1 MNLHTSRITRYAAAS
16 ATTAL
21 LASALLATPAMAA
34 PGAPSIS
41 YNAQTNTLTVD
52 DGTGSTDLFTN
63 FKGVVPGDTI
73 TQDVAIELT
82 NVEHPTRLY
91 LRADTAGMDPAT
103 VAALSEGVTLSVAF
117 DDANGLVAEPQ
128 SDAPTEVFAEDANVL
143 IAEVTEP
150 TTTTMRL
157 TLSVDTSVG
166 NEIADMRAEI
176 PWVVTVEEED
186 DAVTPPDDGDDE
198 TPAPQ
203 PPADD
208 DPTTPPTDTQNPQ
221 ARSPRETARSP
232 RAAPSPRLVTCCP
245 PWRRS
250 SLPPEPRLPVRALS
264 FWDVARSSHNHRALT
279 LRAGDVF

>member
-1 MNLHTSRITRYAAAS
+1 MNLRTSRITRYAAAS

-21 LASALLATPAMAA
+21 LVSALLATPALAA

-82 NVEHPTRLY
+82 NVEHLTRLH
-91 LRADTAGMDPAT
+91 LRADTADMDPAT
-103 VAALSEGVTLSVAF
+103 VAALSEGVTLSVDF
-117 DDANGLVAEPQ
+117 DDAEGLVAEPQ
-128 SDAPTEVFAEDANVL
+128 SDAPAEVFAEDASVL

-150 TTTTMRL
+150 TTTTMHL

-198 TPAPQ
+198 TPTPPDDGDDETPAPQ
-203 PPADD
+203 PPAD
-208 DPTTPPTDTQNPQ
+208 TQKP
-221 ARSPRETARSP
+221 AGEKP
-232 RAAPSPRLVTCCP
+232 
-245 PWRRS
+245 
-250 SLPPEPRLPVRALS
+250 
-264 FWDVARSSHNHRALT
+264 
-279 LRAGDVF
+279 AGDSQKPSGGPVPETGDVLPTVAPLLATAGASLAGAGALILGRRKK

>member
-1 MNLHTSRITRYAAAS
+1 MNLRTSRITRYAAAS

-21 LASALLATPAMAA
+21 LASALIATPAMAA

-73 TQDVAIELT
+73 TQDVVIELA

-103 VAALSEGVTLSVAF
+103 VAALSEGVTLSVDF
-117 DDANGLVAEPQ
+117 DDAEGLVAEPQ
-128 SDAPTEVFAEDANVL
+128 SDAPTEVFAEDASVL
-143 IAEVTEP
+143 IAEVTES
-150 TTTTMRL
+150 TATTMHL

-198 TPAPQ
+198 TPTPPDDGDDETPAPQ

-208 DPTTPPTDTQNPQ
+208 DQTTPPTDTQKP
-221 ARSPRETARSP
+221 AGEKP
-232 RAAPSPRLVTCCP
+232 
-245 PWRRS
+245 
-250 SLPPEPRLPVRALS
+250 
-264 FWDVARSSHNHRALT
+264 
-279 LRAGDVF
+279 AGDGQKPSGGPVPETGDVLLTVAPLLATAGASLAGAGALILGRRKK

>member
-1 MNLHTSRITRYAAAS
+1 MNLRTSRITRFAAAS

-21 LASALLATPAMAA
+21 LASALLATPALAA

-63 FKGVVPGDTI
+63 FKGVVPGDAI

-91 LRADTAGMDPAT
+91 LRADTAGTDPAT

-117 DDANGLVAEPQ
+117 DDANGLVAELQ
-128 SDAPTEVFAEDANVL
+128 SDAPAEVFAEDANVL

-150 TTTTMRL
+150 TTTTMHL

-198 TPAPQ
+198 TLAPQ
-203 PPADD
+203 PPTDD
-208 DPTTPPTDTQNPQ
+208 DQTTPPTDTQKP
-221 ARSPRETARSP
+221 AGEKP
-232 RAAPSPRLVTCCP
+232 
-245 PWRRS
+245 
-250 SLPPEPRLPVRALS
+250 
-264 FWDVARSSHNHRALT
+264 
-279 LRAGDVF
+279 AGDSQKPSGGPVPETGDVLPAVAPLLATAGASLAGAGALILGRRKK

>member
-1 MNLHTSRITRYAAAS
+1 MNLRTSRITRYAAAS

-21 LASALLATPAMAA
+21 LASALIATPALAA

-52 DGTGSTDLFTN
+52 DGTGSADLFTN

-73 TQDVAIELT
+73 SQDVAIELT

-103 VAALSEGVTLSVAF
+103 VAALSEGVTLSVDF
-117 DDANGLVAEPQ
+117 DDAEGLVAEPQ
-128 SDAPTEVFAEDANVL
+128 SDAPAEVFAEDANVL
-143 IAEVTEP
+143 IAEVTES
-150 TTTTMRL
+150 TATTMHL

-203 PPADD
+203 PPTDD
-208 DPTTPPTDTQNPQ
+208 DQTTPPTDTQKP
-221 ARSPRETARSP
+221 AGEKP
-232 RAAPSPRLVTCCP
+232 
-245 PWRRS
+245 
-250 SLPPEPRLPVRALS
+250 
-264 FWDVARSSHNHRALT
+264 
-279 LRAGDVF
+279 AGDGQKPSGGPVPETGDVLPTVAPLLATAGATLAGAGALVLGRRKK

>member
-1 MNLHTSRITRYAAAS
+1 MNLRTSRIIRYAAAS

-150 TTTTMRL
+150 TTTTMHL

-198 TPAPQ
+198 TPTPPDDGDDETPAPQ

-208 DPTTPPTDTQNPQ
+208 DQTTPPADTQKPAGEKPVGDGQ
-221 ARSPRETARSP
+221 KPSGGPVFET
-232 RAAPSPRLVTCCP
+232 
-245 PWRRS
+245 
-250 SLPPEPRLPVRALS
+250 
-264 FWDVARSSHNHRALT
+264 
-279 LRAGDVF
+279 GDVLPAVAPLLATAGASLAGAGALILGRRKK